1 MSHHLS
7 WHKTMMTHAPL
18 WPFIGLAHKLKIMS
32 VRCIFPPCLFSHLV
46 EALSSMLSE
55 AIFDFSPAGLT
66 LSAMDPA
73 HVGLAKL
80 ELPLSAFEEFGC
92 TISLSVGIS
101 LNALS
106 KLVKTSPFRSKTAVV
121 ELVVAEGELQINLRE
136 PSDVLSVGSFEL
148 KLMDIGAEALSVAG
162 FMSNTSVTMSSAAF
176 ENALLDL
183 RTLDASSATI
193 SVTNGKAFCSASGN
207 EMFSEVG
214 LRLKTSE
221 VVGEDTGVFSLKLLL
236 CFAKAK
242 VLSDTVMLHLSNDGP
257 LCVEYKL
264 GQGKLSYYLAPKL
277 DEDEPRKKARIEEEA

>member
-1 MSHHLS
+1 
-7 WHKTMMTHAPL
+7 
-18 WPFIGLAHKLKIMS
+18 MS
-32 VRCIFPPCLFSHLV
+32 VRCVFPPSLFPHLV
-46 EALSSMLSE
+46 ESLASMLSE
-55 AIFDFSPAGLT
+55 AIFDFSGAGLS

-80 ELPLSAFEEFGC
+80 DLPSSGFEEFEC

-121 ELVVAEGELQINLRE
+121 ELVVAGGELQINLRE
-136 PSDVLSVGSFEL
+136 PIEALSVGSFDL

-162 FMSNTSVTMSSAAF
+162 FMSNTCITMSSAAF

-242 VLSDTVMLHLSNDGP
+242 VLSDTVTVHLSNDGP

-264 GQGKLSYYLAPKL
+264 GDHGKLSYYLAPKL
-277 DEDEPRKKARIEEEA
+277 DEDKPKKKARIEEDL